1 MDRKEEDAMKK
12 QIIRI
17 TGMLFLAIMA
27 AGQVTKA
34 QQTVIVNVPFDFTA
48 GDTKL
53 PAGEY
58 TVGKSSTYSPA
69 LKIARADG
77 RDAILVPSN
86 RTQSNVPQS
95 QSKLVFNKYGDR
107 YFLAQ
112 VWSAGSESGRQ
123 LMKSKAEKEMS
134 LSARI
139 EKPEQVTLVASLV
152 SAK

>member
-1 MDRKEEDAMKK
+1 MKNHIFK
-12 QIIRI
+12 M
-17 TGMLFLAIMA
+17 TGILFLAIMA
-27 AGQVTKA
+27 AAQVTKA
-34 QQTVIVNVPFDFTA
+34 QQAVIVDVPFDFTA

-86 RTQSNVPQS
+86 ATQSNAPQS
-95 QSKLVFNKYGDR
+95 ESKLVFHKYGDR

-112 VWSAGSESGRQ
+112 VWSAGSAQGRQ
-123 LMKSKAEKEMS
+123 LMKSNAEKEMS